1 MKTSE
6 KIRKYIEMDE
16 WLEACPFTDAMP
28 FYETAANGEFR
39 SFYEEIADELY
50 KIEELLYDRFV
61 EQVQEPDAT
70 TSMRLILDELA
81 RDTEAYENEVKP

>member
-39 SFYEEIADELY
+39 SFYEEIADEIY
-50 KIEELLYDRFV
+50 KIDEVIWQRFI
-61 EQVQEPDAT
+61 EQVQEPDAVL
-70 TSMRLILDELA
+70 SVRVVLDEVA
-81 RDTEAYENEVKP
+81 RDVEAYEGDVK